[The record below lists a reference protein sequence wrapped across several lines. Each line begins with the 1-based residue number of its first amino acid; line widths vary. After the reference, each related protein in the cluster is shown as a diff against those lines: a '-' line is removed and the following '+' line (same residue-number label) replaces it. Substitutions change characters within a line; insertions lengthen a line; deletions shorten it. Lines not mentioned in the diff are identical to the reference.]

1 MTDQRTLNTKLNLFT
16 GFRGV
21 TTGRRRQTNSVPGK
35 KKRVCDKQDS
45 QKCLINCLTVKCQH
59 SSWTVQQS
67 V

>member
-35 KKRVCDKQDS
+35 KKNVFVTNRIHKNV
-45 QKCLINCLTVKCQH
+45 
-59 SSWTVQQS
+59 
-67 V
+67 